1 VTYHRVK
8 QLFAWPGLKKTV
20 KDFVTT
26 CSICQQAKPD
36 RSKYPG
42 LLQPLPIPTG
52 AWQTICMDFVEG
64 LPLSAG
70 KNCVLVVVDKF
81 SKYSHFVPLKHP
93 FSAASVAQVFMQQ
106 IYRLHGLPVAIVS
119 DRDRIFTSQ
128 LWKHLFLLLGCPYK

>member
-1 VTYHRVK
+1 
-8 QLFAWPGLKKTV
+8 
-20 KDFVTT
+20 
-26 CSICQQAKPD
+26 
-36 RSKYPG
+36 
-42 LLQPLPIPTG
+42 
-52 AWQTICMDFVEG
+52 MDFVEG

-70 KNCVLVVVDKF
+70 KNCVMVVVDKF